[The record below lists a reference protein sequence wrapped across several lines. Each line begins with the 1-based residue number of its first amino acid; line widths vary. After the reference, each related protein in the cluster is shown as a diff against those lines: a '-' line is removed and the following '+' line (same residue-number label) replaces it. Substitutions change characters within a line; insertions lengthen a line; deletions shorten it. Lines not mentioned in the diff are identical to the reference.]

1 MEREI
6 KVSVIIPVYNVETYI
21 SKCISSVIEQNYKNI
36 EIILIDDGSQDSSGK
51 ILDEYEKKD
60 DRITVIHQKNKGVSA
75 ARNRGLELA
84 SGDYVVFVDGDD
96 WVDSDYVSY
105 FVELLQNHE
114 CEIGMNVNNYTAISN
129 RSNDNTYIISSEKAM
144 EWLYLDKIFVAVWN
158 KIYDMQFLK
167 RNKIWFGEGMLF
179 NIDCL
184 QFADNVAIG
193 EKCVYHQISNPGSA
207 MRNFNLKSN
216 YCGIDSLYIQRS
228 HWKKSNKK
236 IINAWKFHRYA
247 FNWTIMGGLSR

>member
-96 WVDSDYVSY
+96 
-105 FVELLQNHE
+105 
-114 CEIGMNVNNYTAISN
+114 
-129 RSNDNTYIISSEKAM
+129 
-144 EWLYLDKIFVAVWN
+144 
-158 KIYDMQFLK
+158 
-167 RNKIWFGEGMLF
+167 
-179 NIDCL
+179 
-184 QFADNVAIG
+184 
-193 EKCVYHQISNPGSA
+193 
-207 MRNFNLKSN
+207 
-216 YCGIDSLYIQRS
+216 SLYIQRS

-247 FNWTIMGGLSR
+247 FNWTIMGGLSRSNQECKYIEEYKKCAKSLRKNIFQAMKVKIPIKSKLMYLCIAICPYLMAKREKRKVRY